1 MRHEAERKMTDAL
14 LNLNCVRRPDGMY
27 YVTSPEYPLLHIVD
41 PSADKALDVAR
52 DVVRQYR
59 EMAAPE

>member
-1 MRHEAERKMTDAL
+1 MTDAL

-41 PSADKALDVAR
+41 PSADTALDIAR